1 MMKLPAIL
9 TRRSRA
15 IAAAGTVPII
25 ALVYLLF
32 FSAPIRQWFGLRE
45 ELSLKKNELIT
56 MEQALR
62 RREQIETLCRKFE
75 QRILARGTDAEELGL
90 LLKELESITRVRKV
104 QVKSIRPMPSQWI
117 GSYREFLVFVEVE
130 GRVHNILELL
140 YSIENSPKIL
150 TVKQLKMNALR
161 SGPDLLSAGILISRT
176 SAGSKAQPQS

>member
-1 MMKLPAIL
+1 MRKLPAIL
-9 TRRSRA
+9 IRRSRA
-15 IAAAGTVPII
+15 IAAAVSVPII

-32 FSAPIRQWFGLRE
+32 FSSPVRQWFGLRG

-62 RREQIETLCRKFE
+62 RRELIETLCRKFE

-104 QVKSIRPMPSQWI
+104 QVKSIRPMPSQWV
-117 GSYREFLVFVEVE
+117 GGYREFLVSVEVE
-130 GRVHNILELL
+130 GRVQNILELL

-150 TVKQLKMNALR
+150 TVKQLKINALR
-161 SGPDLLSAGILISRT
+161 TGPNLLSAGILISRT
-176 SAGSKAQPQS
+176 SAGSKV